1 MATKHNIETLTKDLH
16 KLDTNFKSF
25 KKDVKGRLDAMQPQV
40 QEMHEYIIEQ
50 RGYERG
56 ASRAE
61 KGAALN
67 INPEIIKLLIL
78 LAGIIAALVG
88 AERIVK

>member
-1 MATKHNIETLTKDLH
+1 MPKHNIDTLTDDVQ
-16 KLDTNFKSF
+16 KLRNSYQTH
-25 KKDVKGRLDAMQPQV
+25 KKDVIKRLDTMQPQV

-56 ASRAE
+56 ASKARKSE
-61 KGAALN
+61 GVN
-67 INPEIIKLLIL
+67 ISSDIIKLLLL

-88 AERIVK
+88 AERIVG

>member
-1 MATKHNIETLTKDLH
+1 MAKHTIETLTTDL
-16 KLDTNFKSF
+16 NRFKRE
-25 KKDVKGRLDAMQPQV
+25 VKGRLDAMQPQV
-40 QEMHEYIIEQ
+40 QEMHDYIIEQ

-56 ASRAE
+56 ASKSE